1 MSQGWYRNGG
11 SERSIGI
18 ACSMQYLLGQ
28 GEVGIVSESYVVP
41 DALHLFSIY

>member
-28 GEVGIVSESYVVP
+28 GDVVGDRERVVCR
-41 DALHLFSIY
+41 A